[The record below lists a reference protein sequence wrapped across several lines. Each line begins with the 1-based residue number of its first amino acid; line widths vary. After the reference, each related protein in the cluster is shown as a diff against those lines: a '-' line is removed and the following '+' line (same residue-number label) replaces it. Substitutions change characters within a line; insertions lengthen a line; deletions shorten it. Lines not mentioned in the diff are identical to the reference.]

1 MSSIL
6 VIGAGELG
14 DAVLSHLATHPNKPK
29 DTTISLLVR
38 PSTIETPSPHHL
50 SLLEQCKLQGVS
62 LVPGDIAALSE
73 SELAAIFASYG
84 TVLSCTGF
92 SAGPGSQRKLARAVL
107 AAGVPRYF
115 PWQFGADYDAIG
127 FGSAQP
133 VFDEQLEV
141 RNLLRAQAATRWTII
156 STGIFTSFLFW
167 APFGI
172 VEPHAAD
179 GSITVRALG
188 SWDTTLTVTSPDGIG
203 RMTADALY
211 GDLDEI
217 VYIAGDTISYAQV
230 ADIVRKVTGRAVSTE
245 LWDLPLLQTRLQE
258 APDDV
263 LAKYRVVFAQGKGVS
278 WDASRTLNATRGI
291 HLETAEEWARSN
303 FKL

>member
-14 DAVLSHLATHPNKPK
+14 EAVLHHLATHPNKPK

-38 PSTIETPSPHHL
+38 PSTIDTPSPHHL
-50 SLLEQCKLQGVS
+50 PLLERCKSQGIS

-73 SELAAIFASYG
+73 GELAALFAGYQ

-92 SAGPGSQRKLARAVL
+92 SAGAGSQRKLARAVL
-107 AAGVPRYF
+107 AARVPRYF

-127 FGSAQP
+127 AGSAQP

-141 RNLLRAQAATRWTII
+141 RNILRAQTTTRWTIV

-172 VEPHAAD
+172 VEPHEAD

-188 SWDTTLTVTSPDGIG
+188 SWDTTVTLTSPDGIG
-203 RMTADALY
+203 RMTAEALY
-211 GDLDEI
+211 GDLDGI

-230 ADIVRKVTGRAVSTE
+230 AEIVRKVTGKPVRTE
-245 LWDLPLLQTRLQE
+245 LWDLPLLQQRLLE
-258 APDDV
+258 APDD
-263 LAKYRVVFAQGKGVS
+263 LLGKYRVVFGQGKGVS
-278 WDASRTLNATRGI
+278 WDASGTLNATRGI
-291 HLETAEEWARSN
+291 HLETVEEWAQSN
-303 FKL
+303 LKA